1 MRVQQVMFPSGQ
13 LRCAGDLYLPDG
25 VDNRAPLPAVVMG
38 HSVVMVKEALGP
50 HAEYLVRAG
59 FVVLAVDYRTI
70 GSSEGEPRCQWLP
83 QWQVDDLRA
92 GVSYLR
98 TRPEVDAER
107 IGLWGHSTA
116 AGVAIVAGA
125 LDPRVS
131 CVAGQNPSLLDAWAA
146 LEKSRGRA
154 QLGAVR
160 ALLEQDFDR
169 RLQAGKGATVPAL
182 ASDAPKLAG
191 YIAQSEE
198 LFPTFRNQITLASLE
213 QVLQW
218 APVQLIHRLAPTP
231 LLLVTG
237 VDDPVHAVDE
247 VLKAYDRAWEPKR
260 LELLPVDE
268 FGLSIEPGLGQ
279 SMGLAAEFFDQHLRK
294 ARLFRPS
301 PAPEEAR
308 AQGLRPEYRMAAGA
322 REAS

>member
-1 MRVQQVMFPSGQ
+1 MRVEQVRFRSGQ
-13 LRCAGDLYLPDG
+13 VRCAADLYLPDG
-25 VDNRAPLPAVVMG
+25 IDDKAPAPAVVMG

-50 HAEYLVRAG
+50 HAEHLARAG
-59 FVVLAVDYRTI
+59 FVVLAVDWRTV
-70 GSSEGEPRCQWLP
+70 GSSEGEPRCQWIP
-83 QWQVDDLRA
+83 QWQVEDLRS

-98 TRPEVDAER
+98 ARPEVDPER

-125 LDPRVS
+125 LDRRIR

-146 LEKSRGRA
+146 LERTRGRR

-160 ALLEQDFDR
+160 ALLEQDFER
-169 RLQAGKGATVPAL
+169 RFETGEGATVPAL
-182 ASDAPKLAG
+182 AADDPKLAG

-213 QVLQW
+213 QVLLW
-218 APVQLIHRLAPTP
+218 APLGVIHRLAPTP
-231 LLLVTG
+231 LLFVTG
-237 VDDPVHAVDE
+237 MDDEVHAVDE
-247 VLKAYDRAWEPKR
+247 VLRAYDQAWEPKR
-260 LELLPVDE
+260 LELLPLDE

-279 SMGLAAEFFDQHLRK
+279 SMGLAADFFDQHLRR
-294 ARLFRPS
+294 APLFRPS

-308 AQGLRPEYRMAAGA
+308 ARGLRPEYRAAAGT

>member
-1 MRVQQVMFPSGQ
+1 MQVEQVLFPSGGV
-13 LRCAGDLYLPDG
+13 RCAADLCLPDG
-25 VDNRAPLPAVVMG
+25 VDDRAPAPAVVMG

-59 FVVLAVDYRTI
+59 FVVLAVDWRTV
-70 GSSEGEPRCQWLP
+70 GSSEGEPNCQWLP

-92 GVSYLR
+92 GVTYLR
-98 TRPEVDAER
+98 GRPEVDPER

-125 LDPRVS
+125 LDRRVN
-131 CVAGQNPSLLDAWAA
+131 CVAGQNPSLLDAWTA
-146 LEKSRGRA
+146 LEKSRGRT
-154 QLGAVR
+154 QLAAIR
-160 ALLEQDFDR
+160 ALLAQDFDR
-169 RLQAGKGATVPAL
+169 RLATGEGASVPAL
-182 ASDAPKLAG
+182 PADDPKVAG

-198 LFPTFRNQITLASLE
+198 LFPTFRNQITLASME
-213 QVLQW
+213 QVLLW
-218 APVQLIHRLAPTP
+218 APVQFIHRLAPTP

-237 VDDPVHAVDE
+237 VDDAVHAIDE

-279 SMGLAAEFFDQHLRK
+279 AMGLAADFFDQHLR
-294 ARLFRPS
+294 AAPVFRPS
-301 PAPEEAR
+301 PMPEEAR
-308 AQGLRPEYRMAAGA
+308 ARGLRPEYRLATSARGA
-322 REAS
+322 K

>member
-1 MRVQQVMFPSGQ
+1 V
-13 LRCAGDLYLPDG
+13 
-25 VDNRAPLPAVVMG
+25 AV
-38 HSVVMVKEALGP
+38 
-50 HAEYLVRAG
+50 
-59 FVVLAVDYRTI
+59 
-70 GSSEGEPRCQWLP
+70 
-83 QWQVDDLRA
+83 
-92 GVSYLR
+92 
-98 TRPEVDAER
+98 
-107 IGLWGHSTA
+107 
-116 AGVAIVAGA
+116 VAGA
-125 LDPRVS
+125 LDRRVK

-182 ASDAPKLAG
+182 ASDDPKLAG

-247 VLKAYDRAWEPKR
+247 VLKAYGRAWEPKR

-322 REAS
+322 RETS